1 MLVELKADSHRNL
14 FEVYDL
20 FGRPVLVSL
29 FVVLLALSMVGCSV
43 LDEAVAAPNATPA
56 AAEDITYVVKPGETM
71 AQIALSFH
79 MTIEQLIALNKERYP
94 SLARD
99 PSVLQAGGQL
109 RVPSQNAT
117 AAARATA
124 AAAQSPFD
132 PTVAAKMTVDGVNAA
147 RAQKGFS
154 LLRSDPVLTRIAS
167 DRSAD
172 MIARD
177 YFSHYDP
184 QTGQEPF
191 LRYLQANSFPY
202 QYAGENIAEIKNGSG
217 WVPPWFTVAARYT
230 ASDLAAEFVK
240 DWLNSPEHR
249 ANIFHTH
256 YRRTGVALAVTG
268 DGRRIVATQVF
279 SD

>member
-1 MLVELKADSHRNL
+1 
-14 FEVYDL
+14 
-20 FGRPVLVSL
+20 
-29 FVVLLALSMVGCSV
+29 MVGCSA
-43 LDEAVAAPNATPA
+43 LDAAVAAPNVTPA
-56 AAEDITYVVKPGETM
+56 SAEYITYVVQSGETL
-71 AQIALSFH
+71 AQLAVRFH
-79 MTIEQLIALNKERYP
+79 MTIEQLIAINADRYP
-94 SLARD
+94 ALARD
-99 PSVLQAGGQL
+99 PSVLQAGWQL
-109 RVPSQNAT
+109 NVPSKNAT
-117 AAARATA
+117 AAVRETA
-124 AAAQSPFD
+124 DAAQSPFD
-132 PTVAAKMTVDGVNAA
+132 PSVAAKQTVDEVNAA
-147 RAQKGFS
+147 RAQKGLG

-184 QTGQEPF
+184 ETGQEPF
-191 LRYLQANSFPY
+191 LRYLQANSYPY

-217 WVPPWFTVAARYT
+217 WVPPWFTVASRYT
-230 ASDLAAEFVK
+230 ATNLANEFVK

-256 YRRTGVALAVTG
+256 YRRTGVALAVTR

>member
-1 MLVELKADSHRNL
+1 MLVFAT
-14 FEVYDL
+14 
-20 FGRPVLVSL
+20 
-29 FVVLLALSMVGCSV
+29 VGCSV
-43 LDEAVAAPNATPA
+43 IDEAIAAPNATPA
-56 AAEDITYVVKPGETM
+56 TPQYIMYVVQPGETL
-71 AQIALSFH
+71 AQIALRFH
-79 MTIEQLIALNKERYP
+79 MTIEQLIALNSERYP

-99 PSVLQAGGQL
+99 PSVLQAGWQL

-124 AAAQSPFD
+124 AAAQPPFD
-132 PTVAAKMTVDGVNAA
+132 PTLAAKLTVDEVNAA
-147 RAQKGFS
+147 RAQKGLS

-202 QYAGENIAEIKNGSG
+202 QYAGENIAEIKNGAG
-217 WVPPWFTVAARYT
+217 WVPPWLTVAARYS
-230 ASDLAAEFVK
+230 APALAQEFVQ

-256 YRRTGVALAVTG
+256 YRRTGVALAVTQ

>member
-1 MLVELKADSHRNL
+1 L
-14 FEVYDL
+14 FA
-20 FGRPVLVSL
+20 RSTLVSFCVAL
-29 FVVLLALSMVGCSV
+29 LVLTSVGCGI
-43 LDEAVAAPNATPA
+43 LDEAVAAPNVTPA
-56 AAEDITYVVKPGETM
+56 VTTYITYVVQPGETL
-71 AQIALSFH
+71 AQIALRFH
-79 MTIEQLIALNKERYP
+79 MTIEELIALNTTRYP
-94 SLARD
+94 ALARD
-99 PSVLQAGGQL
+99 PSVLQAGWQL

-124 AAAQSPFD
+124 DAAQSPFD
-132 PTVAAKMTVDGVNAA
+132 PSVAAKQTVDEVNAA
-147 RAQKGFS
+147 RAQKGLS
-154 LLRSDPVLTRIAS
+154 LLRTDPVLTRIAS

-191 LRYLQANSFPY
+191 LRYLQANSYPY
-202 QYAGENIAEIKNGSG
+202 QYAGENIAEIKNGAG

-230 ASDLAAEFVK
+230 ATELADEFVK

-256 YRRTGVALAVTG
+256 YRRTGVALAVTR
-268 DGRRIVATQVF
+268 DGERIVATQVF